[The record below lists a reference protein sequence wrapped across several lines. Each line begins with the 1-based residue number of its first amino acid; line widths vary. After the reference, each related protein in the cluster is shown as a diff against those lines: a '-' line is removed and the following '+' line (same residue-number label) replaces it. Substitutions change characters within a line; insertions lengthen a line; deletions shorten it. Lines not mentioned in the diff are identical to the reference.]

1 METDDRIGRV
11 WRSRSFKLA
20 GAALATIALVTGI
33 GFAVSTSHRST
44 GSSASSTSSGASS
57 GASSGSSSGA
67 RSAVGV
73 APVPESAPQA
83 AAASGSPS
91 SGSSSAGTSGG
102 TDLAVPIR
110 SARVIQTGQIS
121 LGVRPGQVQPTLDRL
136 GTIAIGAGG
145 YVSDSKSEQ
154 GDGTPSGATTIRVP
168 VARFASVEA
177 QVRRVGHVVSIST
190 QATDVTA
197 TYVDLSARID
207 ALSQTRATYLTLLSR
222 ATSIGDTLAVQQ
234 QIQQVQTQLEQLQGQ
249 QKVLA
254 DSSDLATLAVSI
266 TETGAAAPPPVT
278 HKPSGFGKAW
288 HEAASGFNTGL
299 KAIIRIAGPMLL
311 VVLVVGL
318 IALIGYLGRVAYR
331 RIKPSTNT
339 SASASSEG

>member
-1 METDDRIGRV
+1 METHDRTGQLWQR
-11 WRSRSFKLA
+11 RSVKI
-20 GAALATIALVTGI
+20 GAAGLAAIALVTGI
-33 GFAVSTSHRST
+33 GFAVSTSHGST
-44 GSSASSTSSGASS
+44 GSSASSKSSGASS
-57 GASSGSSSGA
+57 GASSS
-67 RSAVGV
+67 VGI
-73 APVPESAPQA
+73 APAPERAPEGAPQA
-83 AAASGSPS
+83 A
-91 SGSSSAGTSGG
+91 GSSSSATAGG

-110 SARVIQTGQIS
+110 SARVVQTGQIS
-121 LGVRPGQVQPTLDRL
+121 LGVRHGQVQPALDRL

-145 YVSDSKSEQ
+145 YVSDSKSDQ

-266 TETGAAAPPPVT
+266 TETGAAAPPVA

-299 KAIIRIAGPMLL
+299 KAIIRIAGPLLL

-331 RIKPSTNT
+331 RIRPPAST
-339 SASASSEG
+339 SASGES